1 MADSRKTGRARIVPD
16 PSRSQKRDPK
26 TGLWTRRD
34 TSSGRFVDAKKRG
47 GSLKSVRRES

>member
-1 MADSRKTGRARIVPD
+1 MAKSGTSGGARVVPD
-16 PSRSQKRDPK
+16 PKRPQKRDPR

-47 GSLKSVRRES
+47 GSLRSVVRER